1 MGVCAR
7 EAGAMRQ
14 EVASARR
21 SPEAE
26 PASFA
31 DGLGVRS
38 EREMCGSFQDVAAA
52 VCHLGTGSGGSRG
65 GGARSGC
72 AGTWGRLPQALGPSL
87 LSLGESRAAGRQPRL
102 DGSPWD
108 PGD

>member
-1 MGVCAR
+1 MQ
-7 EAGAMRQ
+7 Q

-52 VCHLGTGSGGSRG
+52 VCHVGTGSGGSRG

-72 AGTWGRLPQALGPSL
+72 AGTGGEAATGIGTKSSVFGREQS
-87 LSLGESRAAGRQPRL
+87 SRSTAEAGRVTVGPR
-102 DGSPWD
+102 
-108 PGD
+108 

>member
-1 MGVCAR
+1 
-7 EAGAMRQ
+7 MRQ

-31 DGLGVRS
+31 DGLGVQS

-52 VCHLGTGSGGSRG
+52 VCHVGTGSGGSRG
-65 GGARSGC
+65 GGASPGVQAPGGGC
-72 AGTWGRLPQALGPSL
+72 HRHWDQVFCLW
-87 LSLGESRAAGRQPRL
+87 ERAEQQV
-102 DGSPWD
+102 DS
-108 PGD
+108 